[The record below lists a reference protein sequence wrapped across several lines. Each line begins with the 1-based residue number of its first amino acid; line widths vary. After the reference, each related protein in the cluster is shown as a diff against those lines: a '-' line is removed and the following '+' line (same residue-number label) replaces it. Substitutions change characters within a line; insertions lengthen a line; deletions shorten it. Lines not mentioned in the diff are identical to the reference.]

1 MAGFPESSNLLI
13 DIDILNILANYVIKD
28 LMLSYASFRIVL
40 FPSPSIIYNYI
51 QYSRSFHEDNSVKL
65 YRMLVRGIRNLH
77 LIICLESLEDL
88 NILILLKN
96 LKVKN

>member
-40 FPSPSIIYNYI
+40 FPSPIIYNYI

-88 NILILLKN
+88 NILILLKK